1 MATTNN
7 TSTTTNT
14 ATTEADAKAAFL
26 KSGTPYKMDLS
37 SINFD
42 DLNRAIA
49 ANGLHKETH
58 DELFHKFNRM
68 STLDPTRRLNG
79 YKEYLFFTKPDLLI
93 YNTTNGNGLYS
104 HVANDPL
111 FQYANTHYSDVLKQ
125 LQYSSEST
133 GYPFMNLLSNT
144 VKSNLDLPEIKASQD
159 IETAANIYGTRITY
173 RNTSYSQDDQYEF
186 NLDFEDSKYLEVY
199 MLFKIYDEYER
210 KKQYGNIAPNTNF
223 VIRKII
229 HDQFSIY
236 KFIVDED
243 GMSLVY
249 WAKLTGVYP
258 KGVPR
263 EAFADLP
270 VEGGLKYSVPFK
282 ATFVEDMKPELLRD
296 FNIVVSSFKGNR
308 TKMSIWDKELQA
320 VNPDWPSC
328 PYIEQ
333 AVKNDAS
340 IHAVQ
345 RPKLTWYA

>member
-1 MATTNN
+1 MPENN
-7 TSTTTNT
+7 TVSTVQ
-14 ATTEADAKAAFL
+14 TEVNQQEVFL
-26 KSGTPYKMDLS
+26 KSGSPYKMDLS

-42 DLNRAIA
+42 EEFHRVVA
-49 ANGLHKETH
+49 ANGLHKESQE
-58 DELFHKFNRM
+58 ELYHRFNRM
-68 STLDPTRRLNG
+68 QTLDPTRRLNG
-79 YKEYLFFTKPDLLI
+79 YKEYLFFTKPNLLI

-111 FQYANTHYSDVLKQ
+111 FQYASVHYPNVLRQ
-125 LQYSSEST
+125 LQYNSEAA

-144 VKSNLDLPEIKASQD
+144 VKNNLDLPEIKASQD
-159 IETAANIYGTRITY
+159 IETAANIYGTKITY

-210 KKQYGNIAPNTNF
+210 KKQYGNIAPDTSY

-243 GMSLVY
+243 GTSLVF

-270 VEGGLKYSVPFK
+270 SEGGLKYSVPFK
-282 ATFVEDMKPELLRD
+282 ATFVEEMKPELLTD
-296 FNIVVSSFKGNR
+296 FNKVTEAFFGNGR
-308 TKMSIWDKELQA
+308 TKIPIWDKDLQA
-320 VNPDWPSC
+320 VNPDWPIC
-328 PYIEQ
+328 PRIKE
-333 AVKNDAS
+333 AVANDAS
-340 IHAVQ
+340 IHPVQ
-345 RPKLTWYA
+345 RPKLEWYS

>member
-1 MATTNN
+1 MAENN
-7 TSTTTNT
+7 TVSTTSVENSEST
-14 ATTEADAKAAFL
+14 AKEDFL

-37 SINFD
+37 SINFEEEFK
-42 DLNRAIA
+42 RAIA

-58 DELFHKFNRM
+58 EELFHKFNRM
-68 STLDPTRRLNG
+68 KTLDPTRRLNG
-79 YKEYLFFTKPDLLI
+79 YKEYIFFTKPDLLI
-93 YNTTNGNGLYS
+93 YNNNGNGLYG

-125 LQYSSEST
+125 LQYSSESSR
-133 GYPFMNLLSNT
+133 YPFMNLLSNT
-144 VKSNLDLPEIKASQD
+144 VQSNLDLPEIKASQD

-210 KKQYGNIAPNTNF
+210 KKQYGNIAPNVNF

-243 GMSLVY
+243 GTSLIY

-270 VEGGLKYSVPFK
+270 AEGGLKYSIPFK
-282 ATFVEDMKPELLRD
+282 ATFVEDMKPELLQD
-296 FNIVVSSFKGNR
+296 FNTIVSNFIGNR
-308 TKMSIWDKELQA
+308 TKMTIWDSSIQA

-345 RPKLTWYA
+345 RPKLVWYA